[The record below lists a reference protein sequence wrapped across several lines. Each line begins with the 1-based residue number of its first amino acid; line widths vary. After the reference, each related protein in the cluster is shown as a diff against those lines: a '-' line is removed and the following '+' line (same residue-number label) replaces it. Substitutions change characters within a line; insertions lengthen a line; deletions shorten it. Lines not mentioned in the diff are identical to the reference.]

1 MKIGLAK
8 SVHIMN
14 KYTVQPMNVN
24 MVCTTLLWLG
34 RNTASVA
41 ARHQASFEA
50 FNQGHSL
57 EALKVPLAK
66 TIPFWAREIDQG
78 AKSTGATS

>member
-24 MVCTTLLWLG
+24 MVCTTLLWLKAKYCIG
-34 RNTASVA
+34 RSA
-41 ARHQASFEA
+41 APSQLRA
-50 FNQGHSL
+50 
-57 EALKVPLAK
+57 
-66 TIPFWAREIDQG
+66 
-78 AKSTGATS
+78 